1 MAPPTRPN
9 DNSRSTFLPRD
20 QNNTQSPAS
29 RANLPPNPPRRP
41 VQKTAQRQQQQVPVP
56 RSRIQYMPQ
65 PSTLAEAYR
74 AHESNYTSK
83 PIDYPLGRH
92 VKVQVAGAPGI
103 HHTHPIIGARFI
115 LQADGCVAPRSIAPD
130 MMEAIFLGDPGHF
143 ICLDDGAR
151 YYLWRRTK
159 LKMQGKSVL
168 TDRLYPNFPP
178 FQFDFTSTFNL
189 PHPQTG
195 RPFRIDHTNRHGT
208 YAYFYYCWKRQEF
221 PEPGAVDADRDSE
234 SKAFRRPANAAQ
246 IPNTN
251 KPSSLEEFL
260 YRAGFWNEF
269 GPDVCVGSPQGSRLR
284 SAVLKNMI
292 HHMDIAWHELTVHT
306 GKNITLP
313 NGRDDVLAYLEASLP
328 FWSDPTWKRP
338 EGIPQT
344 PTQYKMFH
352 QSTQLFPYI
361 LHVDRCVRQREA
373 EIRRGLASREGYI
386 PPAQVQLGLGKRKK
400 SGLQFITLDEV
411 DFMDEFL
418 DYTNCEEG
426 VEEKKDAEM
435 TG

>member
-1 MAPPTRPN
+1 MAPPTRSN
-9 DNSRSTFLPRD
+9 DNSKSTFLPRD

-29 RANLPPNPPRRP
+29 RANLPPNPPRRRLQQP
-41 VQKTAQRQQQQVPVP
+41 TQRQQQQVPVP

-143 ICLDDGAR
+143 ICLDDGA
-151 YYLWRRTK
+151 
-159 LKMQGKSVL
+159 
-168 TDRLYPNFPP
+168 
-178 FQFDFTSTFNL
+178 
-189 PHPQTG
+189 
-195 RPFRIDHTNRHGT
+195 RHGT

-426 VEEKKDAEM
+426 VEEKKGAEM